1 MVWLWSDTKGAGFER
16 SVPCIECKVVAFLL
30 IIVSCFQGEVLDDSA
45 LKRLILLFE
54 KRALKN
60 QEMRIKFPDMPE
72 KYVSRS

>member
-1 MVWLWSDTKGAGFER
+1 VYKVLV
-16 SVPCIECKVVAFLL
+16 SVPK
-30 IIVSCFQGEVLDDSA
+30 IIFYLQGEVLDEST

-72 KYVSRS
+72 KYVFLFQIL